1 MNRRV
6 FLLPLSYDHMAVV
19 ELRREG
25 VVVEIVIRVVGPLLV
40 VIGLFWFAHGAELL
54 TCPYNAATINYGAA
68 VVAAGFAM
76 VWLGWQ

>member
-1 MNRRV
+1 
-6 FLLPLSYDHMAVV
+6 MAVV